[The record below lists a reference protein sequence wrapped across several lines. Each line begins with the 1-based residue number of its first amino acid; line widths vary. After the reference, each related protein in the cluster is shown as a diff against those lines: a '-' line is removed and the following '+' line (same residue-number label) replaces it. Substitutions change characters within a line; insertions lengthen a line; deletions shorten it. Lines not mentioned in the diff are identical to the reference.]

1 MCRLV
6 LVACLLLTGCV
17 TRNYS
22 LQVSVRTL
30 TCSACVRY
38 DSIVT
43 EATKQEKSSFADDR
57 K

>member
-38 DSIVT
+38 YSIVT